1 MQVAIEVPGEANP
14 LTLQNVIHALT
25 SAASS
30 SQQQLRSGTA
40 QLQAW
45 GKQPGCHSLLQD
57 VFTDYS
63 LPFEVRYLS
72 IIQLK
77 NGIDKYWRKTAD
89 KYVLAIK
96 ALPLKQMTAD
106 PCSAIKAEEKNR
118 IKRRAIEAGVVEPAP
133 QLALQNALIVAKILR
148 AEFPLEWPEA
158 ISEILGH
165 LRASIQP
172 GANPVQL
179 SRTLLILLQVIK
191 ELSTGRLEKTRRGLR
206 SVAPELFHVI
216 ASIYVEKV
224 QKWGTFLE
232 SGGDDEGGALEA
244 VEQSLMSLKV
254 IRRLIISGFEHPNRE
269 TDISEFWALSL
280 THLGNFYSL
289 VQRQP
294 SAFPTEVEKLIGK
307 HVIQLSKLH
316 LEMARSH
323 PPAFGLLPQSVDMVK
338 SYWGLVVE
346 LGKTYGSTDFSQLK
360 VGTGG
365 DADDEEKPLLERLGL
380 KALLLLRA
388 CAKIAFYPTN
398 TFKYQNQQAKEE
410 KNQCVGLMKSE
421 IFSEEFVVQV
431 MELLVTRFFVF
442 RASDLREWEEEPE
455 EWEKQE
461 EEITEAW
468 EFSIRSCAEK
478 LFLDLVINF
487 KELLIPK
494 LLNVFYNYASPQNK
508 DILLK
513 DSLYSAVGLAAAC
526 LENRLDFNSFLVSTL
541 VPEIQIPEPGYNI
554 LRRRISVILGQWV
567 PVKPNEIDKASV
579 YGIFQHLL
587 DKNDPI
593 NDQVVRVTAGRRLRQ
608 VLDPF
613 EFSAEQFQPFSTSI
627 LQSLMQL
634 IQEASLV
641 ETKMALLETV
651 RVAVVKMERHISPF
665 ADQIVSLLP
674 GLWEQSGDEHLMK
687 QAILTLLSSLI
698 HSMRENS
705 TRYHSM
711 ILPLIQ
717 QSIEPGSESLIY
729 LLEESL
735 DLWAAVLSETPNPAS
750 PEILALF
757 PSIFP
762 IFAIGSDVVR
772 QALEVTE
779 SYLLLAPREFLDEN
793 VRFRLFDIFSSL
805 LSPDVTPRIG
815 LVPHLAELLIR
826 TGESAS
832 EENSDNVYG
841 AIAKS
846 LLSSGFMETLLSA
859 LYGAH
864 ESRQTTGPNRKQATI
879 YGVAETDHLSVLA
892 RLALA
897 SPRNCISAVTSAIST
912 SSEEQTFTWILSE
925 WFAHFDNIGDINKK
939 KLHTMAL
946 THLLTVNGP
955 SSPAPTYLLNNLQ
968 SYLTIWTDVITELSD
983 GPEVNLGDAR
993 HGDYLVFA
1001 SSENHGEKYD
1011 DTETPETTRRRA
1023 WSSSDAIHK
1032 VNLREFVGQHL
1043 QALVQV
1049 CGGADRFRDEWLV
1062 NVDGEVVNGFGQLG
1076 IM

>member
-14 LTLQNVIHALT
+14 LTLQNIIHALT

-30 SQQQLRSGTA
+30 SQQQVQSGA
-40 QLQAW
+40 SQLQNW
-45 GKQPGCHSLLQD
+45 EKQPGYYSLLQD
-57 VFTDYS
+57 VFTSYS

-72 IIQLK
+72 VIQLK
-77 NGIDKYWRKTAD
+77 NGIDRYWRKGAD
-89 KYVLAIK
+89 NG
-96 ALPLKQMTAD
+96 
-106 PCSAIKAEEKNR
+106 IKAEEKDR
-118 IKRRAIEAGVVEPAP
+118 IKRRALEAGVAEPAP
-133 QLALQNALIVAKILR
+133 QLALQNALIISKILR

-158 ISEILGH
+158 ISEILVF
-165 LRASIQP
+165 LRASIQT
-172 GANPVQL
+172 GANPIQL
-179 SRTLLILLQVIK
+179 PRTLLILLQVIK

-206 SVAPELFHVI
+206 SVAPELFHVV
-216 ASIYVEKV
+216 ANIYVEKV
-224 QKWGTFLE
+224 QKWGSFLE

-244 VEQSLMSLKV
+244 IEQSLMALKV
-254 IRRLIISGFEHPNRE
+254 IRRLIVSGFEHPNR
-269 TDISEFWALSL
+269 DSDVPGFWTLSVA
-280 THLGNFYSL
+280 HLGNFYSL
-289 VQRQP
+289 IQRQP
-294 SAFPTEVEKLIGK
+294 STLPSEVEKLVGK

-323 PPAFGLLPQSVDMVK
+323 PAAFGLLPQSVDMVK
-338 SYWGLVVE
+338 SYWGLVAE
-346 LGKTYGSTDFSQLK
+346 LGKTYGSTDLSNMK
-360 VGTGG
+360 IGTDG
-365 DADDEEKPLLERLGL
+365 DADDEEKTLPERLGL

-398 TFKYQNQQAKEE
+398 TFKYQDQQFKEE
-410 KNQCVGLMKSE
+410 KNRCVSLIKSE

-455 EWEKQE
+455 EWERRE
-461 EEITEAW
+461 EEVIDAW

-494 LLNVFYNYASPQNK
+494 LLNVFYSYASKCNPSNDNYAGSNSVTDPQNK

-513 DSLYSAVGLAAAC
+513 DSLYSAVGLAAPC
-526 LENRLDFNSFLVSTL
+526 LESRLDFNSFLTSTL
-541 VPEIQIPEPGYNI
+541 VPEIQIQGPGYNI
-554 LRRRISVILGQWV
+554 LRRRISVILGQWAE
-567 PVKPNEIDKASV
+567 VKSGDLDKTSV
-579 YGIFQHLL
+579 YGVFQHLL
-587 DKNDPI
+587 DKDDPI

-613 EFSAEQFQPFSTSI
+613 EFSAEQFQPFSAPI

-634 IQEASLV
+634 IQEVTLV

-651 RVAVVKMERHISPF
+651 RVAVVKMEHHISPF

-674 GLWEQSGDEHLMK
+674 GLWDQSGDEHLMK

-698 HSMRENS
+698 HSMREQS

-717 QSIEPGSESLIY
+717 KSIEPESDSIVY

-735 DLWAAVLSETPNPAS
+735 DIWSAVLSQTPSPAS
-750 PEILALF
+750 PGILALF

-762 IFAIGSDVVR
+762 IFATGSDAVR

-793 VRFRLFDIFSSL
+793 IRFRLLDIFSNL
-805 LSPDVTPRIG
+805 LNPNITRRIG
-815 LVPHLAELLIR
+815 LVPHLAELLVR
-826 TGESAS
+826 TGESATD
-832 EENSDNVYG
+832 ENSDLVYG

-846 LLSSGFMETLLSA
+846 MLSSGFMKTLLSA

-864 ESRQTTGPNRKQATI
+864 ESRQSTGPNRKQATI
-879 YGVAETDHLSVLA
+879 YGVAETDHFSILA

-897 SPRNCISAVTSAIST
+897 SPRNCISAVTSAVET
-912 SSEEQTFTWILSE
+912 SSEEQIFTWILSE
-925 WFAHFDNIGDINKK
+925 WFSHFDSIGDINKR

-983 GPEVNLGDAR
+983 GPEVSPDDVR
-993 HGDYLVFA
+993 HGDYLVYA
-1001 SSENHGEKYD
+1001 PGEGDGEKYD
-1011 DTETPETTRRRA
+1011 ITETPETTRRRA

-1032 VNLREFVGQHL
+1032 INMREFVRQHL
-1043 QALVQV
+1043 HALVQV
-1049 CGGADRFRDEWLV
+1049 CGGTDLFRDEWLV
-1062 NVDGEVVNGFGQLG
+1062 NVDREVVNGFGQLG

>member
-14 LTLQNVIHALT
+14 LTLPNVIHALT
-25 SAASS
+25 TAGSS
-30 SQQQLRSGTA
+30 LPQQRQSGTA
-40 QLQAW
+40 QLQEW
-45 GKQPGCHSLLQD
+45 GRQPGFHSLLQD

-63 LPFEVRYLS
+63 TPFEVRYLS

-77 NGIDKYWRKTAD
+77 NGIDRYWRKTANN
-89 KYVLAIK
+89 A
-96 ALPLKQMTAD
+96 LKQD
-106 PCSAIKAEEKNR
+106 EKNQ
-118 IKRRAIEAGVVEPAP
+118 IKRRAIEAGVVEPAS

-158 ISEILGH
+158 ISEIIEH
-165 LRASIQP
+165 LRASIRP

-206 SVAPELFHVI
+206 SAAPELLHIV
-216 ASIYVEKV
+216 ASIYVDKV

-254 IRRLIISGFEHPNRE
+254 IRRLIVAGFENPNRESDISGFW
-269 TDISEFWALSL
+269 TLSL

-289 VQRQP
+289 IQRQ
-294 SAFPTEVEKLIGK
+294 SSTLASEVEKLIGK
-307 HVIQLSKLH
+307 HIIQLSKLH
-316 LEMARSH
+316 LEMARTH
-323 PPAFGLLPQSVDMVK
+323 PAPFGLLPQAVDMVK

-346 LGKTYGSTDFSQLK
+346 LGKMYGSTDFSQLK
-360 VGTGG
+360 VGMNG
-365 DADDEEKPLLERLGL
+365 DADDDEKPLLEKLGL

-398 TFKYQNQQAKEE
+398 TFRYQNQQAKEE
-410 KNQCVGLMKSE
+410 KNQCVSLMKSE
-421 IFSEEFVVQV
+421 IFNEDFVVQV

-442 RASDLREWEEEPE
+442 KASDLREWEEEPE

-461 EEITEAW
+461 EEITDAW

-494 LLNVFYNYASPQNK
+494 LLNVFYTYANPQNK

-526 LENRLDFNSFLVSTL
+526 LENHLDFNTFLVSTL
-541 VPEIQIPEPGYNI
+541 VPEIQIQGPGYNI

-567 PVKPNEIDKASV
+567 PVKPSDIDKASV

-587 DKNDPI
+587 DKSDPM
-593 NDQVVRVTAGRRLRQ
+593 NDQVVRVTAGRKLRQ

-613 EFSAEQFQPFSTSI
+613 EFSAEVFQPFSTSI
-627 LQSLMQL
+627 LQNLMQL
-634 IQEASLV
+634 IQEVSLS

-651 RVAVVKMERHISPF
+651 RVAVVKMESNITPF

-717 QSIEPGSESLIY
+717 KSVEPGSESLVY

-735 DLWAAVLSETPNPAS
+735 DLWSAVLSETPNPPS

-762 IFAIGSDVVR
+762 IFEIGSDVVR

-779 SYLLLAPREFLDEN
+779 SYILLAPREFLDEN
-793 VRFRLFDIFSSL
+793 VRFRLFDIFNTL
-805 LSPDVTPRIG
+805 LNPDVTPRIG

-832 EENSDNVYG
+832 EENNENVYG

-846 LLSSGFMETLLSA
+846 MLSTGFMETLLSA
-859 LYGAH
+859 LYGAYQ
-864 ESRQTTGPNRKQATI
+864 SRQTTGPNRKQATI

-897 SPRNCISAVTSAIST
+897 SPRNCISAVTSATSS

-925 WFAHFDNIGDINKK
+925 WFAHFDNIGDVNKK

-968 SYLTIWTDVITELSD
+968 SYLTIWTDLITDLSE
-983 GPEVNLGDAR
+983 GPEVNPTDAR
-993 HGDYLVFA
+993 HGDYLVFDP
-1001 SSENHGEKYD
+1001 SEAQGEKYHES
-1011 DTETPETTRRRA
+1011 ETPETTRRRA
-1023 WSSSDAIHK
+1023 WSASDAIHK
-1032 VNLREFVGQHL
+1032 INLREYVGQHL

-1062 NVDGEVVNGFGQLG
+1062 NVDREVVNGFGQLG